1 MGNSALQIR
10 RLPWISVSGW
20 GLLQTVLCL
29 LLLAPP
35 LAILVVALTP
45 SEPIITHLIDTVLGR
60 YLFNTFALMALVG
73 VIALLFGVSSAWAV
87 SRYDFKGRT
96 ILSWLLVL
104 PAAIPAYII
113 AYAYTDF
120 LEYSGPL
127 QTAYRDFF
135 GYRSARDYAFFD
147 IRSLT
152 GASLIM
158 ASVLYPYIYI
168 MARTAFRLT
177 SRALFEAALVSGRN
191 LFIHVALPLG
201 RPAIIAGLS
210 LVMMEVVSDFGTV
223 EYFAIETMT
232 LGIFNVW
239 LGMNNMPAAAQLSLF
254 ALVVML
260 LLLAAELYAR
270 SRRSFQNL
278 SNNARGIPQIRPAG
292 AKLIWLYIICLV
304 PICLGFLFPVM
315 ILLSFLMDGIG
326 DAAKAQFWRLL
337 LNNIEVA
344 ILAAIGILIFATII
358 SLLTHYR
365 LGRRARFLALASAC
379 GYSIPGTIL
388 AIGVLGFIAMA
399 NDVMALI
406 NGPLLSG
413 GLFAL
418 IIAYMVRFHAVG
430 FGAVETGLGR
440 VPNHLFEAS
449 QSLGKSF
456 TQSLRL
462 VVLPILSSS
471 LGAACLLVFVDV
483 MKELPMTLLLRPF
496 NFETF
501 ATFTYQYAKDEMIEE
516 AALPALM
523 IVVTGLIPV
532 ILINLSLTRS
542 RH

>member
-1 MGNSALQIR
+1 MIVSSSQSMRFAR
-10 RLPWISVSGW
+10 ISVSAW
-20 GLLQTVLCL
+20 GLLQTLLCL

-35 LAILVVALTP
+35 LAILVVAFAP
-45 SEPIITHLIDTVLGR
+45 SDPIAGHLIETVLGR
-60 YLFNTFALMALVG
+60 YMVNTFALMALVG
-73 VIALLFGVSSAWAV
+73 LLALLFGVSSAWAV
-87 SRYDFKGRT
+87 SRYQFKGRI

-127 QTAYRDFF
+127 QTAYREAF
-135 GYRSARDYAFFD
+135 GFKSARDYSFFE

-152 GASLIM
+152 GASIIM

-168 MARTAFRLT
+168 MARTAFHLT
-177 SRALFEAALVSGRN
+177 SRALFEAAIVSGRN
-191 LFIHVALPLG
+191 LFIHVALPLA

-210 LVMMEVVSDFGTV
+210 LVLMEVVSDFGTV

-278 SNNARGIPQIRPAG
+278 SNNAKGVPQIRPTSM
-292 AKLIWLYIICLV
+292 KLVALYVICII
-304 PICLGFLFPVM
+304 PICLGFIFPVM
-315 ILLSFLMDGIG
+315 ILISFLMDGVG
-326 DAAKAQFWRLL
+326 EVAKAAFWRLL
-337 LNNIEVA
+337 INNIKVA
-344 ILAAIGILIFATII
+344 IFAAVGILSFATII
-358 SLLTHYR
+358 SLITHYR
-365 LGRRARFLALASAC
+365 LGRISRLLALASAC

-399 NDVMALI
+399 NDVMALV

-418 IIAYMVRFHAVG
+418 IIAYMVRFHTVG

-440 VPNHLFEAS
+440 VPHHLFEAS

-456 TQSLRL
+456 SQSLRL
-462 VVLPILSSS
+462 VVLPIISSS

-523 IVVTGLIPV
+523 IVLTGLIPV
-532 ILINLSLTRS
+532 ILLNLSVTRS
-542 RH
+542 HH

>member
-1 MGNSALQIR
+1 MARILLKRRALGS
-10 RLPWISVSGW
+10 SVSGW
-20 GLLQTVLCL
+20 GLLQTILCL

-35 LAILVVALTP
+35 LAILVVAMTP
-45 SEPIITHLIDTVLGR
+45 SAPILAHLIDTVLGR
-60 YLFNTFALMALVG
+60 YMFNTISLMGFVG
-73 VIALLFGVSSAWAV
+73 VLALLFGVSSAWAV
-87 SRYDFKGRT
+87 SRYEFKGRV

-127 QTAYRDFF
+127 QTAIRDLF
-135 GYRSARDYAFFD
+135 GYSSARDYWFFD
-147 IRSLT
+147 IRSMT
-152 GASLIM
+152 GAAIIM

-177 SRALFEAALVSGRN
+177 SRALFEAAMVSGRN
-191 LFIHVALPLG
+191 LFLHVGIPLA

-254 ALVVML
+254 ALIVML

-278 SNNARGIPQIRPAG
+278 SNNARGIPQIRASG
-292 AKLIWLYIICLV
+292 FKLLSLYMICLV

-315 ILLSFLMDGIG
+315 ILTSFLMDGIG
-326 DAAKAQFWRLL
+326 EAAKAQFWYLL

-344 ILAAIGILIFATII
+344 ILAALGILTFATLI
-358 SLLTHYR
+358 SLITHYR
-365 LGRRARFLALASAC
+365 LGRTARLLAMASAC

-388 AIGVLGFIAMA
+388 AIGVLGFISMA
-399 NDVMALI
+399 NNVMAWI

-440 VPNHLFEAS
+440 VPNNLFEAS

-456 TQSLRL
+456 TESLRR
-462 VVLPILSSS
+462 VVLPIISSS
-471 LGAACLLVFVDV
+471 LGTACLLVFVDV

-523 IVVTGLIPV
+523 IVLTGLIPV
-532 ILINLSLTRS
+532 ILLNLSVTRQ

>member
-1 MGNSALQIR
+1 MVRNSLKR
-10 RLPWISVSGW
+10 RAIGSSVSGW
-20 GLLQTVLCL
+20 GLLQTILCL

-35 LAILVVALTP
+35 LAILVVAMTP
-45 SEPIITHLIDTVLGR
+45 SAPILAHLIDTVLGR
-60 YLFNTFALMALVG
+60 YMFNTLSLMGFVG
-73 VIALLFGVSSAWAV
+73 VLALLFGVSSAWAV
-87 SRYDFKGRT
+87 SRYEFKGRV

-127 QTAYRDFF
+127 QTAIRDFF
-135 GYRSARDYAFFD
+135 GYSSARDYWFFD
-147 IRSLT
+147 IRSMT
-152 GASLIM
+152 GAAIIM

-177 SRALFEAALVSGRN
+177 SRALFEAAMVSGRN
-191 LFIHVALPLG
+191 LFLHVAVPLA

-254 ALVVML
+254 ALIVML

-278 SNNARGIPQIRPAG
+278 SNNARGIPQIRASG
-292 AKLIWLYIICLV
+292 FKLLGLYVICLV

-315 ILLSFLMDGIG
+315 ILTSFLMDGIG
-326 DAAKAQFWRLL
+326 EPAKAQFWSLL

-344 ILAAIGILIFATII
+344 ILAALGILTFATLI
-358 SLLTHYR
+358 SLITHYR
-365 LGRRARFLALASAC
+365 LGRGARLLAMASAC

-388 AIGVLGFIAMA
+388 AIGVLGFIGMA
-399 NDVMALI
+399 NNVMAWL

-413 GLFAL
+413 GLLAL

-440 VPNHLFEAS
+440 VPNNLFEAS

-456 TQSLRL
+456 TESLRR
-462 VVLPILSSS
+462 VVLPIISSS

-523 IVVTGLIPV
+523 IVLTGLIPV
-532 ILINLSLTRS
+532 ILLNLSVTRQ

>member
-1 MGNSALQIR
+1 MSIFALQTR
-10 RLPWISVSGW
+10 RLPRGFVTGW
-20 GLLQTVLCL
+20 GLLQTILCL

-45 SEPIITHLIDTVLGR
+45 SEPIIAHLIETVLGR
-60 YLFNTFALMALVG
+60 YLFNTFALMAMVG
-73 VIALLFGVSSAWAV
+73 IVALLFGVSSAWAV
-87 SRYDFKGRT
+87 SRYDFKGRI

-127 QTAYRDFF
+127 QTAYRDVF

-191 LFIHVALPLG
+191 LFIHVALPLA

-260 LLLAAELYAR
+260 LLLVAELYAR

-278 SNNARGIPQIRPAG
+278 SNNARGIPQVRPSRSM
-292 AKLIWLYIICLV
+292 LFWLYVICLV

-326 DAAKAQFWRLL
+326 EAAKAQFWHLM

-344 ILAAIGILIFATII
+344 ILAAIGILTFATII
-358 SLLTHYR
+358 SLVTHYR
-365 LGRRARFLALASAC
+365 LGKGSRFLALASAC

-388 AIGVLGFIAMA
+388 AIGVLGFVAMA

-413 GLFAL
+413 GLLAL

-430 FGAVETGLGR
+430 FGAVETGLAR

-462 VVLPILSSS
+462 VVLPIMSSS

-523 IVVTGLIPV
+523 IVLTGLIPV